1 MSILFI
7 NSQSELISACD
18 QFKNSPFICVDT
30 EFHRETTYYSE
41 LALVQ
46 IADES
51 LTVCIDPLALDD
63 LSPVADLFSNT
74 RILKVFHACHQ
85 DLEIFYHLFGTLPSP
100 MFDTQIAAT
109 LIGYGDQTGYA
120 ALMKG
125 CLNIEVDKSQT
136 RTDWLKRPLNDKQL
150 EYAANDVLYLAQAY
164 PLILKQLEE
173 SDRLSWL
180 AEDFAQLSNADTFK
194 VNPEKMWRKVKGH
207 QRLHGQQLAV
217 LQALSSWRETLA
229 INKNKPR
236 RRIIPDDAL
245 IDMCK
250 QKPANAKQLLALRSL
265 NKSRVSQ
272 QEAETLV
279 QCIIKATALPAEQWP
294 RLPKKHKI
302 NAEQDTL
309 VDSLTAVLKYNAS
322 KHNINH
328 TSLATRKQLEA
339 LVCGERDL
347 EILTG
352 WRKSHAGQMLLDF
365 LEGRLT
371 LNIQAGKAVIEPY
384 SGH

>member
-7 NSQSELISACD
+7 NSQSELISACN

-30 EFHRETTYYSE
+30 EFHRETTYYPE

-51 LTVCIDPLALDD
+51 LTVCIDPLALND
-63 LSPVADLFSNT
+63 LSPVADLFSDT
-74 RILKVFHACHQ
+74 RILKVFHACSQ
-85 DLEIFYHLFGTLPSP
+85 DLEIFYHLFDALPNP

-125 CLNIEVDKSQT
+125 CLNVDIDKSQT

-150 EYAANDVLYLAQAY
+150 EYAANDVLYLSQAY

-173 SDRLSWL
+173 SGRLDWL
-180 AEDFAQLSNADTFK
+180 SDDFAQLSNTDTFK
-194 VNPEKMWRKVKGH
+194 VDPEKMWRKVKGH

-217 LQALSSWRETLA
+217 LQAVSSWRETSA

-236 RRIIPDDAL
+236 RRIVSDDAL

-250 QKPANAKQLLALRSL
+250 QKPENTKQLLALRSL

-272 QEAETLV
+272 SDAEML
-279 QCIIKATALPAEQWP
+279 IHGIAKAMALPSEQWP

-302 NAEQDTL
+302 SAEQDTL

-339 LVCGERDL
+339 MVCGERDL
-347 EILTG
+347 EILSG

-365 LEGRLT
+365 LGGKLT

-384 SGH
+384 PGH